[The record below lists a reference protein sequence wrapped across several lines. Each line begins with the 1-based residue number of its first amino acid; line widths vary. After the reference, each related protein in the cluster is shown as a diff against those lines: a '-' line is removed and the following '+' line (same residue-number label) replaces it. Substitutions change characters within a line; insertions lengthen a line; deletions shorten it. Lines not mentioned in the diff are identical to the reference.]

1 MRHAQRG
8 QLMVEVAVV
17 FPLLVFVALGLVQFA
32 LYYHAHNVVEAAV
45 QEAARTAAA
54 RGNSTA
60 EGERRGNTV
69 ISAGLRGPNLP
80 TVTVVPEN
88 ANEENWTVVASVR
101 TTYPTFFPAFSFN
114 RGITRL
120 EVPLNATARMAKE
133 QFHDGR

>member
-1 MRHAQRG
+1 MRRAQRG
-8 QLMVEVAVV
+8 QLLVEVAVV

-54 RGNSTA
+54 RGNSTD
-60 EGERRGNTV
+60 EGERRGNAV
-69 ISAGLRGPNLP
+69 VSAGLGGPNRP
-80 TVTVVPEN
+80 RVAVVPEN
-88 ANEENWTVVASVR
+88 QNEENWTVVASVH

-114 RGITRL
+114 HGITRL
-120 EVPLNATARMAKE
+120 ELPLNATARMAKE